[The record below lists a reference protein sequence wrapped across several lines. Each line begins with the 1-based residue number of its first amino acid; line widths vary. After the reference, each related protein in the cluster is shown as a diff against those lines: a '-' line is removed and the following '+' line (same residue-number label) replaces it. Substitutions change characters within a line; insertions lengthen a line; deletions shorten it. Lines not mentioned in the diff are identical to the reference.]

1 MPLRYQ
7 WWSICCGVVQG
18 GAMPLTI
25 ALKLSERLIEHA
37 DFNEPQ
43 VWTTAGTAAKP
54 HERRSMAAIGALA

>member
-1 MPLRYQ
+1 
-7 WWSICCGVVQG
+7 
-18 GAMPLTI
+18 MPLTI